1 MTNFVLRAARL
12 DDAEAVAA
20 IYRPAVLTGTA
31 SFEIEPPDSSEMGR
45 RMKSILDGNYPY
57 LVAEQAGQVSGYG
70 YISAY
75 RPRPAYRWSVED
87 SIYLAPAAQ
96 GTGVGKALLQK
107 LIVLATEQ
115 GFRQMVAV
123 IGDSA
128 QYPSIRLHRAC
139 GFHFAGT
146 LHAIGYKSG
155 KWLDGVL
162 MQRPL
167 GEGDRTPPRSE

>member
-1 MTNFVLRAARL
+1 MTKFVLRAAKVS
-12 DDAEAVAA
+12 DAEALAA

-31 SFEIEPPDSSEMGR
+31 SFEIDPPDAAEMGR
-45 RMKSILDGNYPY
+45 RMAAVVDAGYAY
-57 LVAEQAGQVSGYG
+57 LVAERAGAVIGYG
-70 YISAY
+70 YFNAY

-87 SIYLAPAAQ
+87 SIYLAPEAQ
-96 GTGVGKALLQK
+96 GLGVGRALLDR
-107 LIVLATEQ
+107 LIEMATAQ

-146 LHAIGYKSG
+146 LHAIGFKGG
-155 KWLDGVL
+155 KWLDGVM

-167 GEGDRTPPRSE
+167 GDGDTTPPA